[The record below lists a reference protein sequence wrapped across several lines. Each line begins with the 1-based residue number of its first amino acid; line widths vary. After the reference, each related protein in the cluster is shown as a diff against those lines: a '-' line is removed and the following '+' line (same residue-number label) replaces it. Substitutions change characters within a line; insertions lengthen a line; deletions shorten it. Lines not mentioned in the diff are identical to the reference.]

1 MMASPTSAKPP
12 TKERPKE
19 LILRP
24 RTEAD
29 KEQVVD
35 QYMSTFRREP
45 MGKLLGLVRSRGEYV
60 MGMSLQDPVSYVIE
74 DPRRPAGSEIIAFR
88 ASKLVTAVEV
98 EYFINKSKITAAGTS
113 STTSPSPR
121 EAIVDHVLASWYR
134 KTTIFKDKLG
144 AKVMFFLALGCDEN
158 YEGMGLAKELLQ
170 VSMDRAREMQC
181 DAAMVIATATAT
193 QHLYCT
199 RFGFDRV
206 VQVQYNTFEMP
217 TAAAAAAADVES
229 GSGDDERTFFP
240 FKDITEP
247 PFIEVYEKK
256 LN

>member
-1 MMASPTSAKPP
+1 MMASTTPANPP

-24 RTEAD
+24 MTEAD

-45 MGKLLGLVRSRGEYV
+45 MGKVLGLVRSRGEYV
-60 MGMSLQDPVSYVIE
+60 VMMSLQDPVSYVIE

-98 EYFINKSKITAAGTS
+98 ESFISKSKINAGTGV
-113 STTSPSPR
+113 TTSPSPR
-121 EAIVDHVLASWYR
+121 EAIVDHVLASWYL

-144 AKVMFFLALGCDEN
+144 AKVLFFLALGCDED

-170 VSMDRAREMQC
+170 VSMDKARELQC
-181 DAAMVIATATAT
+181 DAAMVIATAMAT
-193 QHLYCT
+193 QHLYCA

-206 VQVQYNTFEMP
+206 VQVQYRTFEMP
-217 TAAAAAAADVES
+217 TSAAAATDEES
-229 GSGDDERTFFP
+229 GSGDEERTFFP
-240 FKDITEP
+240 FKDIMEP

-256 LN
+256 WN